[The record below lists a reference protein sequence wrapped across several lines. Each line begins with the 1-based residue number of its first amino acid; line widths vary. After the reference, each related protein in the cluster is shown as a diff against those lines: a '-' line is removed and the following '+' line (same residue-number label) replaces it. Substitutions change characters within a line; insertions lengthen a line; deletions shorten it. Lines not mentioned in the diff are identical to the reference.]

1 MPQAFQEGRPCCPA
15 RYRLLMSE
23 CPSVPELAAQIGA
36 DPKRV
41 REWMRVQG
49 WRHPTEAGQPWAL
62 TGEQVAILTARFS
75 MNPAGATAMEA
86 TVAQETSDLDVVT
99 GEDETPLAHLTVGEL
114 LDTYTDVLAELRTR
128 HLVRTNNAPIGD
140 LAEFC
145 AAMVYDGLLAPNSEK
160 SYDLAAADGRKVQ
173 VKVRLVRPGMAN
185 GAVFS
190 PIRSFGFDL
199 CAFLVIDN
207 EAGQVVAAREWTP
220 GEVREHGSFRQ
231 HSNGT
236 VVSVSQLR
244 SSKARGVDRTAD
256 FNTAWQKLLSQIR

>member
-1 MPQAFQEGRPCCPA
+1 
-15 RYRLLMSE
+15 MSE
-23 CPSVPELAAQIGA
+23 HLSVPELAAQIGA

-41 REWMRVQG
+41 REWMRTQG

-62 TGEQVAILTARFS
+62 TGEQVAVLAARFS
-75 MNPAGATAMEA
+75 RNPAGAIAMEPSV
-86 TVAQETSDLDVVT
+86 TPETNDLDDVAE
-99 GEDETPLAHLTVGEL
+99 EDETPLAHLTVGEL

-173 VKVRLVRPGMAN
+173 VKVRLVRPGMAS

-190 PIRSFGFDL
+190 PIRSFDFDL

-207 EAGQVVAAREWTP
+207 EVGQVIAAREWTP
-220 GEVREHGSFRQ
+220 EEVREHGSFKQ
-231 HSNGT
+231 HTNGT
-236 VVSVSQLR
+236 VVTVSQLR

-256 FNTAWQKLLSQIR
+256 FNTAWQELLSQTR

>member
-1 MPQAFQEGRPCCPA
+1 MREH
-15 RYRLLMSE
+15 L
-23 CPSVPELAAQIGA
+23 SVPELAAQIGA

-41 REWMRVQG
+41 REWMRKQG

-62 TGEQVAILTARFS
+62 TGEQVAILTSRFS
-75 MNPAGATAMEA
+75 KNTQRSIAMEA
-86 TVAQETSDLDVVT
+86 SIAPAQADLDDIP
-99 GEDETPLAHLTVGEL
+99 GEDGTPLAHLTVGEL

-145 AAMVYDGLLAPNSEK
+145 ASMVYDGLLAPNSEK

-173 VKVRLVRPGMAN
+173 VKVRLVRPGMAS

-190 PIRSFGFDL
+190 PIRSFDFDV

-220 GEVREHGSFRQ
+220 EEVREHGSFKQ
-231 HSNGT
+231 HTNGT
-236 VVSVSQLR
+236 VVTVSQLR
-244 SSKARGVDRTAD
+244 SSNARGVDRTAD
-256 FNTAWQKLLSQIR
+256 FNTAWQDLLSQTR

>member
-1 MPQAFQEGRPCCPA
+1 
-15 RYRLLMSE
+15 MSE
-23 CPSVPELAAQIGA
+23 HPSVPELAAQIGA

-41 REWMRVQG
+41 RGWMRTQG

-75 MNPAGATAMEA
+75 KSTAASSAGSIAVQPASTL
-86 TVAQETSDLDVVT
+86 VPSDLDDIG
-99 GEDETPLAHLTVGEL
+99 GEDESPLAHLSVGEL

-173 VKVRLVRPGMAN
+173 VKVRLVRPGMAS

-190 PIRSFGFDL
+190 PIRSFDFDL

-207 EAGQVVAAREWTP
+207 AAGQVVAAREWTP
-220 GEVREHGSFRQ
+220 EEVREHGSFKQ
-231 HSNGT
+231 HTNGT
-236 VVSVSQLR
+236 VVTVSQVR
-244 SSKARGVDRTAD
+244 SSKARGRDRTED
-256 FNTAWQKLLSQIR
+256 FDAAWRDLLSQTR